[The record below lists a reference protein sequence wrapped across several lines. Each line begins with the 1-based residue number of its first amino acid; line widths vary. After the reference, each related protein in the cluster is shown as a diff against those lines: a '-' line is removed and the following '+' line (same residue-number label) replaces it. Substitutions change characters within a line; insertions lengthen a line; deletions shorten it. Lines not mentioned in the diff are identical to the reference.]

1 MKKISKLLGVLLVG
15 LVFGVTNVYA
25 DAVVTVK
32 NTEFI
37 CGSGTGIDPTNYVLK
52 PGGETTCT
60 VYVTPNAD
68 LAASVNNKLFAGQI
82 IESEYLTV
90 SNVKANTAAGF
101 IDSTSRGENVTVLT
115 NTTTGGETYKT
126 FTLEYSGTLTAD
138 TQIQVMS
145 LTLKLSADAANLL
158 ETQSCGQLCFAG
170 SLYDSQLVKGY
181 SDYDGTVETRGY
193 CSAPTIN
200 LKTCTGDDCGT
211 TNTDTPKT
219 EENKTE
225 NPKTGDFMDYCL
237 VGGIACVALVGI
249 ISASKKKKFYN
260 V

>member
-1 MKKISKLLGVLLVG
+1 MKKLSKLLGVLLVG

-32 NTEFI
+32 NTEVI
-37 CGSGTGIDPTNYVLK
+37 CGSGTGIDPTDYTLK
-52 PGGETTCT
+52 PGGETICT

-68 LAASVNNKLFAGQI
+68 LAASVNSKLFSAQI

-90 SNVKANTAAGF
+90 SNVVANSAAGF
-101 IDSTSRGENVTVLT
+101 TNASGGTSVDLEEK
-115 NTTTGGETYKT
+115 TTTGGEKYKT
-126 FTLEYSGTLTAD
+126 FVLYYNGTLTAD
-138 TQIQVMS
+138 TQVQVLS
-145 LTLKLSADAANLL
+145 FTLKLSADAANLL
-158 ETQSCGQLCFAG
+158 ETQSCGQMCFAG
-170 SLYDSQLVKGY
+170 SLYDTQLVKGY
-181 SDYDGTVETRGY
+181 SDYDGTVDTRGY

-200 LKTCTGDDCGT
+200 LDPCTGDDCGT

-219 EENKTE
+219 KENKTE